1 VYQPVLGLPSTIQL
15 QVLRSDLRA
24 YTLVGIIRNNNKDEV
39 ISFKGILR
47 ETIGS
52 FHNQSN
58 Q

>member
-1 VYQPVLGLPSTIQL
+1 LFILYQLSPSTIKL

-24 YTLVGIIRNNNKDEV
+24 YTLVGIIRKNKNDEV
-39 ISFKGILR
+39 TSFRGILR